1 MSDLGIRESSVTGGL
16 GQSPLRPDGIA
27 KSEGAYE
34 FSSDLSADNMLIGK
48 TLRSPHQH
56 ARIVSINTA
65 PALALS
71 GVHRIIT
78 AEDVP
83 GKPTYGLISSD
94 QPVFAADVVRE
105 VKSTIKLLMLGQN
118 VQIKLQVR

>member
-1 MSDLGIRESSVTGGL
+1 MSDLGVRESSVAGGL
-16 GQSPLRPDGIA
+16 GQSPVRPDGIA

-65 PALALS
+65 PALAIS

-78 AEDVP
+78 AQDVP
-83 GKPTYGLISSD
+83 GKPTYGLISPDLSL
-94 QPVFAADVVRE
+94 
-105 VKSTIKLLMLGQN
+105 IH
-118 VQIKLQVR
+118 I

>member
-1 MSDLGIRESSVTGGL
+1 
-16 GQSPLRPDGIA
+16 
-27 KSEGAYE
+27 
-34 FSSDLSADNMLIGK
+34 MLIGK

-65 PALALS
+65 PALAIS

-83 GKPTYGLISSD
+83 ESQTRLISSD
-94 QPVFAADVVRE
+94 QPVFAADVVRYIGEPIAAVVADDEEICARAIDAIE
-105 VKSTIKLLMLGQN
+105 VTYEVLPALADARLRKIRIRPQFIPMEMSSVNRM
-118 VQIKLQVR
+118 